1 MVGKVAP
8 PALPDAEWTTWT
20 WQEYYDESCQIAK
33 ALMAVGMEQHSSANI
48 FGFNSPEWFM
58 AEMGAIIAG
67 GKAAGIYPTDTA
79 EQIAFKAAH
88 SGASVAF
95 LEDES
100 KLAKF
105 TIAAKSL
112 PELKAIVCWVRAHTY
127 IHTYIYTYIHI
138 YTREVLFYFCF
149 DFPPVAF
156 TPHPPSPLFFPNG
169 SQPCLAQGGIDNR
182 DVLCP
187 RHQYIPWPLS
197 HIIVIQF

>member
-1 MVGKVAP
+1 
-8 PALPDAEWTTWT
+8 
-20 WQEYYDESCQIAK
+20 
-33 ALMAVGMEQHSSANI
+33 MAVGMEQHSSANI

-112 PELKAIVCWVRAHTY
+112 PELKAIVCWVRD
-127 IHTYIYTYIHI
+127 IHTYNIYTYAMCSSISI
-138 YTREVLFYFCF
+138 STFLLLLL
-149 DFPPVAF
+149 PP
-156 TPHPPSPLFFPNG
+156 TPPLPLFFLMVANHVLLKAG
-169 SQPCLAQGGIDNR
+169 LITGMCFVLATNTFRGA
-182 DVLCP
+182 LF
-187 RHQYIPWPLS
+187 
-197 HIIVIQF
+197 HI